1 MGIKTSEITEK
12 IEVEL
17 EGTQTPHLM
26 LKVQEV
32 RNDTTKV
39 SKWFCVIDLS
49 QPIWIELDWQ
59 FK

>member
-39 SKWFCVIDLS
+39 SK
-49 QPIWIELDWQ
+49 
-59 FK
+59 